1 MEVRTIKNN
10 PTTNAFFEDHQLL
23 MRGYEETMKKIQFT
37 YVKFFV
43 LAFVLIGL
51 MQANGLLA
59 QSSTIEGTVKDET
72 DAVLPGVSI
81 TTTHLETNQSRTVIS
96 DDQGVY
102 QVPQLPSGTYE
113 VQAELSGFSTGVRS
127 SISLTMDS
135 RAVVN
140 FSLSIGQLTERVVVT
155 GEAALVDTTSAVT
168 SGLVDARQM
177 RDLPLNGRDIVQ
189 LALLQEGIVPITKYL
204 TTQGGND
211 GILISMAGA
220 RVHQNAFL
228 LDGTDIRGARG
239 VVPAG
244 AGGAVAGVESIK
256 EFKVLTGAF
265 SAEYGEFTGGVITAI
280 TKSGTNDIHGSI
292 YDYHRNAAVDARNFF
307 DRDPTD
313 PLNRSKV
320 PQFTRNQFGFSLGGP
335 IVKDKTFIFGAL
347 EVLRVRQSLNPGSD
361 GGFVFTDQVRAG
373 QFPDSNGNPI
383 PVDPDV
389 QPYFDIIPLQN
400 GRDLGGGIGEYFN
413 PEHYPTDGELITIR
427 VDHQFSDADS
437 FFARYTLDQS
447 EKTFFWSN
455 QADLNNVYRYQYLTM
470 AEKHIF
476 SPNVINE
483 VRFGFVRSLSNQL
496 PVESP
501 PEGTTID
508 PGLRFSNLDPPYG
521 PTIPQWLGVPI
532 GRWGSFLGAKQVPN
546 NFSYSDDLNWTKGS
560 HFLKIGGLFK
570 RMQMNGKSTT
580 NSNGLYTGAGVAA
593 ILQKQFARLSWAA
606 FNNVDIGIR
615 QNLFAL
621 YIQDDWKFAPRF
633 TINMGVRYEG
643 TTSPTE
649 VGNGEYLGADDPGV
663 EGRLA
668 NLLDPADLVQ
678 HLGNPLWPENPSL
691 KNFSPRIGFAWD
703 IFGTGKTSLRA
714 GFGLFHQQL
723 TRSLYSTGANNAPF
737 NVGLTI
743 AATRIRGQI
752 PPGGGPPMGLNIED
766 ELVAR
771 AEERFNT
778 VNMGTPKQPYMMQ
791 YTLTLQQEIMPNTVL
806 TIGYQGSG
814 GRKIPRMMNDA
825 NIFPQT
831 KYDAS
836 LYPNGPGPE
845 FNGRTYFPFCT
856 AYSPSGDFSC
866 PRGNDLPRE
875 KLNPNFGVI
884 RTQLWDGNSNYNA
897 LRISLARRFSAGL
910 AFQFSYNYSKA
921 IDEGSNSTHSDA
933 NEGNLAN
940 SSWMV
945 VDRFDKASMRG
956 TSSNHVGQTFSGT
969 FSYVVPYNPQG
980 AAGLVL
986 GGWSFNGILTLA
998 TGPTTSFSMDWD
1010 RSGMGQGTASER
1022 PELKPGFS
1030 NNPILDDGREPT
1042 AYYDVNAFSF
1052 APQGF
1057 LGDLGRNTLT
1067 LGGVATFDLGMTKD
1081 WALTEGAK
1089 LQFKTEIFNI
1099 ANRANFGI
1107 PGMEL
1112 FGRGGVPDP
1121 TAGIVTKTTTTS
1133 RQIQFALKI
1142 VF

>member
-1 MEVRTIKNN
+1 
-10 PTTNAFFEDHQLL
+10 
-23 MRGYEETMKKIQFT
+23 
-37 YVKFFV
+37 
-43 LAFVLIGL
+43 
-51 MQANGLLA
+51 
-59 QSSTIEGTVKDET
+59 
-72 DAVLPGVSI
+72 
-81 TTTHLETNQSRTVIS
+81 
-96 DDQGVY
+96 
-102 QVPQLPSGTYE
+102 
-113 VQAELSGFSTGVRS
+113 
-127 SISLTMDS
+127 
-135 RAVVN
+135 
-140 FSLSIGQLTERVVVT
+140 
-155 GEAALVDTTSAVT
+155 
-168 SGLVDARQM
+168 
-177 RDLPLNGRDIVQ
+177 
-189 LALLQEGIVPITKYL
+189 
-204 TTQGGND
+204 
-211 GILISMAGA
+211 MAGA

-244 AGGAVAGVESIK
+244 ASGAVAGVETIK
-256 EFKVLTGAF
+256 EFKVITGAF
-265 SAEYGEFTGGVITAI
+265 SAEYGQFTGGVITAI
-280 TKSGTNDIHGSI
+280 TKSGTNDLHGSI
-292 YDYHRNAAVDARNFF
+292 YNYHRNAAVDSRNFF

-313 PLNRSKV
+313 PLNRSSV
-320 PQFTRNQFGFSLGGP
+320 PHFVRNQFGFSLGGP
-335 IVKDKTFIFGAL
+335 IVKDKTFIFGSL
-347 EVLRVRQSLNPGSD
+347 EVIRVRQALNPGSD

-373 QFPDSNGNPI
+373 EYPDSNGNPI
-383 PVDPDV
+383 PVHPDV
-389 QPYFDIIPLQN
+389 QPYIDIIPLQN

-413 PEHYPTDGELITIR
+413 PENYPTDGELYTIR
-427 VDHQFSDADS
+427 VDHEFSEADS
-437 FFARYTLDQS
+437 IFARYTLDDS
-447 EKTFFWSN
+447 ERTFFWSN
-455 QADLNNVYRYQYLTM
+455 QADLNNVYRYQYLTI

-483 VRFGFVRSLSNQL
+483 VRVGYVRSLSNQL

-501 PEGTTID
+501 PAGTTID
-508 PGLRFSNLDPPYG
+508 PGLRFSNLSPPFG

-546 NFSYSDDLNWTKGS
+546 NFSYADDLNWTKGS
-560 HFLKIGGLFK
+560 HFLKIGGIFT
-570 RMQMNGKSTT
+570 RMQTNGKSTT
-580 NSNGLYTGAGVAA
+580 TSNGLYTGAGVEA
-593 ILQKQFARLSWAA
+593 IITKRFARLSWAA
-606 FNNVDIGIR
+606 FNNTDIGIR
-615 QNLFAL
+615 QNLFAF
-621 YIQDDWKFAPRF
+621 YIQDDWKFSPRL

-643 TTSPTE
+643 TTSPNE
-649 VGNGEYLGADDPGV
+649 VGNGAYLGADDPGV

-668 NLLDPADLVQ
+668 NILEPENLTA

-691 KNFSPRIGFAWD
+691 KNFSPRIGFALD
-703 IFGTGKTSLRA
+703 IFGNAKTSLRG

-723 TRSLYSTGANNAPF
+723 TRSLYSTGANNPPF
-737 NVGLTI
+737 NIALTI
-743 AATRIRGQI
+743 PATRIRGQI

-766 ELVAR
+766 ELLAR

-806 TIGYQGSG
+806 TIGYHGSG

-825 NIFPQT
+825 NVFPQT

-836 LYPNGPGPE
+836 QYPNGPGPE

-856 AYSPSGDFSC
+856 AYSPSGDGSC
-866 PRGNDLPRE
+866 PRGNSLSRE
-875 KLNPNFGVI
+875 KLNPNFGAI

-897 LRISLARRFSAGL
+897 FRLSLARRFNAGL
-910 AFQFSYNYSKA
+910 AFQFSYNYSRA

-956 TSSNHVGQTFSGT
+956 PSSNHVAQTFAASFT
-969 FSYVVPYNPQG
+969 YVVPYTPQG

-986 GGWSFNGILTLA
+986 GGWSFNGILSLA
-998 TGPTTSFSMDWD
+998 TGPTSSFSMDWD
-1010 RSGMGQGTASER
+1010 RSGMGQSTASER
-1022 PELKPGFS
+1022 PELNSGFS
-1030 NNPILDDGREPT
+1030 NNPVLSDGREPE
-1042 AYYDVNAFSF
+1042 AYYDIDAFGF

-1057 LGDLGRNTLT
+1057 LGNLGRNSLI
-1067 LGGVATFDLGMTKD
+1067 LPGLATFDLGMTKD
-1081 WALTEGAK
+1081 WALSEGVA

-1099 ANRANFGI
+1099 FNRANFGL

-1121 TAGIVTKTTTTS
+1121 TAAIITKTTTTS